1 MNGPLPSQSEPTLVR
16 VRRRLAAVSLVA
28 VLAVLLLLTA
38 PGWLLL
44 TALLGLLR
52 PATRFGALRTGLALT
67 WAAVHELSG
76 VTVLTWGWVSSGF
89 GAGAERLVRHTH
101 GVQAWWCRMHLAVL
115 RGLFGLPLQV
125 EGLDAFRAR
134 PTILL
139 MRHTSML
146 DTVLPPSLLV
156 PAHGVNMRYVLKRE
170 LLVDPCLDIAGN
182 RIPNVFV
189 RRGAKGA
196 AAERELEHVR
206 QLAATM
212 ADDDVV
218 VLFPEGT
225 RASARKR
232 ERALARIGERAASG
246 DARAAVLLA
255 KSQPL
260 RHLMPLRLGGAVSL
274 LRGRPD
280 ADVVFASHTG
290 FEELA
295 GFSALMSGTLVGT
308 TIRVR
313 FRRVEGPAPSRTDEE
328 LEDWL
333 LEQWLAVDQD
343 VEELRG

>member
-1 MNGPLPSQSEPTLVR
+1 MHGPLPSQSEPTLVR
-16 VRRRLAAVSLVA
+16 FRRRLVAVTAVA
-28 VLAVLLLLTA
+28 VLAGLLLTTA
-38 PGWLLL
+38 PAWLLL
-44 TALLGLLR
+44 SALHGLVR
-52 PATRFGALRTGLALT
+52 PATRFGVLRTALAMT
-67 WAAVHELSG
+67 WAAVHELVG
-76 VTVLTWGWVSSGF
+76 VTLLTWGWLSSGF
-89 GAGAERLVRHTH
+89 GARADRLIHHTH

-115 RGLFGLPLQV
+115 RRLFALPLEV
-125 EGLDAFRAR
+125 EGLDAIRGR

-156 PAHGVNMRYVLKRE
+156 PAHGVNLRYVLKRE

-189 RRGAKGA
+189 RRGAKGD
-196 AAERELEHVR
+196 AAEQELEHVR

-232 ERALARIGERAASG
+232 ERALAKIGERAQAG

-255 KSQPL
+255 KSETL
-260 RHLMPLRLGGAVSL
+260 THLMPLRLGGAVSL

-280 ADVVFASHTG
+280 ADVVLASHTG

-295 GFSALMSGTLVGT
+295 GFSALTSGSLVGT

-313 FRRVEGPAPSRTDEE
+313 FRRVEGPPAEASDEA

-333 LEQWLAVDQD
+333 LDRWLEVDRD
-343 VEELRG
+343 VEELRE